1 MVRSSSYIWCDGS
14 HVLLKSEG
22 KHKTEQTKDVTLIR
36 SETLKGRSWGK
47 GGLQRNLERPTCLFP
62 DPTSRLSFITLFLNR
77 LWALWSNVLIKTK
90 VGCDLFW
97 PHGYWAH
104 VQKLEDIIIQMLQVF
119 LMRLKQILVFDFSEI
134 SAPIILDTYRVIADF
149 EKSTK
154 YEITLHTGD
163 LVEIVEKNENGDKT
177 TESFR
182 VYLLFWILEPSSFPW
197 KFYLPVIVLFCFFYK
212 PHQVKI
218 KTCYLVC

>member
-14 HVLLKSEG
+14 HVLLKGEG

-97 PHGYWAH
+97 PHGYCSETGRHHHPDVAGLFNETKTDSCVWLLRDFRPHHLGHLQSDCGLRKVDQVWDHSAH
-104 VQKLEDIIIQMLQVF
+104 
-119 LMRLKQILVFDFSEI
+119 RW
-134 SAPIILDTYRVIADF
+134 PGGNRG
-149 EKSTK
+149 EKW
-154 YEITLHTGD
+154 E
-163 LVEIVEKNENGDKT
+163 
-177 TESFR
+177 R
-182 VYLLFWILEPSSFPW
+182 W
-197 KFYLPVIVLFCFFYK
+197 
-212 PHQVKI
+212 
-218 KTCYLVC
+218 